1 VIPFIDLAAQHAPLQ
16 PALDRAIAE
25 VMASGEFVLGQPV
38 ARFEERF
45 ADLCGARWGV
55 GVNSGSSALHLA
67 LLAAGVGPGHEV
79 ITTAFTFLATAAAIA
94 YTGASPVLV
103 DITDDGFTI
112 DPARIA
118 AAITP
123 RTRAIVPVHLYG
135 QPADLDP
142 ILAIARRHGLAVI
155 EDAAQA
161 HGAEYKGRRIGGLGD
176 AACFSFY
183 PTKNLGACGE
193 AGMVV
198 TSHPEIAEFVRRARS
213 WEQTGADRHLA
224 RGFNYRMDALQGAML
239 GVKLPHLAAWNEARR
254 AHARRYDEALAAGP
268 LLRPAVM
275 SWARHVYHIYAV
287 RAPNRSLVQQ
297 ELRRRGIETRIHY
310 PTPLH
315 LHESCQHLGYRAGD
329 FPAAERAAAE
339 VLSIPVHAE
348 LSADQVEAIAG
359 ALSALQPAA
368 RPKADHAAVAAS

>member
-1 VIPFIDLAAQHAPLQ
+1 MISFVDLAAQHAPLR

-38 ARFEERF
+38 ARFEESF
-45 ADLCGARWGV
+45 AELCGARWGI

-94 YTGASPVLV
+94 YAGARPVLV
-103 DITDDGFTI
+103 DITDDGFTM
-112 DPARIA
+112 DPALVA

-161 HGAEYKGRRIGGLGD
+161 HGAEYKGRRVGGLGD
-176 AACFSFY
+176 AGCFSFY

-193 AGMVV
+193 AGIVV
-198 TSHPEIAEFVRRARS
+198 TSHPGIAEFVRRARS
-213 WEQTGADRHLA
+213 WEQPGDDRHVA
-224 RGFNYRMDALQGAML
+224 RGFNYRMDAIQGAVL

-254 AHARRYDEALAAGP
+254 AHASRYDEALAAGP
-268 LLRPAVM
+268 LQRPAVM

-297 ELRRRGIETRIHY
+297 EMRRRGIETRIHY

-315 LHESCQHLGYRAGD
+315 LHESCGHLGYRAGD
-329 FPAAERAAAE
+329 FPASERAAAE

-348 LSADQVEAIAG
+348 LSSDQVEAIAG
-359 ALSALQPAA
+359 ALSTAQPSPM
-368 RPKADHAAVAAS
+368 PKADRAAVAAG